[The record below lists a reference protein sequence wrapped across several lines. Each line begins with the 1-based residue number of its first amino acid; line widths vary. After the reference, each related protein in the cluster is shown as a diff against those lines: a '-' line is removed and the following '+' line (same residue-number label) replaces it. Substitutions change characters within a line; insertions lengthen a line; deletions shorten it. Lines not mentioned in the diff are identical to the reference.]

1 MRVILLL
8 TLFALPSLA
17 QEPQEN
23 GPRKVDPGWHA
34 LVARKIWTEPGKV
47 ARGVVVIRDGRIVSA
62 GDGEPPAGARVWEV
76 DSVYAGLIDTY
87 VETEGDPYKHTHWN
101 KKVAA
106 HRRATSIAE
115 ADAKELRQ
123 LGFTAAVAAPKTG
136 IFRGRASLISLSP
149 KKQALYKE
157 GVYQALAFERYR
169 SGKDG
174 FPTAQMGAIA
184 VLRQGLADG
193 LAKDEPMAIYA
204 TDELEALRGYKVIDE
219 VHQQAIILGSGRELR
234 RLNAIVRTEAAV
246 ILPLNFPDAPD
257 VSSVDAQQRADLRA
271 LMFWRD
277 APFNPRLLH
286 ENGVTV
292 ALTTARLKKR
302 SEFYER
308 LRRALK
314 AGLPESA
321 ALAMLTTI
329 PAALV
334 GMSNEMGMVKAGHR
348 ANLTIVDGDLLSN
361 KARIR
366 AVWIDGKRTEVKAPK
381 PVVLA
386 GKWSVQT
393 LPPRPMNLLI
403 DPENRIEVEEA
414 EEKTRLKTVRVVD
427 NRIHFVFKKM
437 TFSGIVAGEKMHG
450 HAIDEQ
456 GRRLVWS
463 ANRSQQVGV
472 DLVKVKPEPPPAPPT
487 LMLPY
492 GPYGR
497 EQMPAPLNNVLF
509 RGATIWTSGPQG
521 RIENGDLLIRDGLV
535 AYVGPQ
541 KDHGEVEVVD
551 CKGKHIT
558 PGIID
563 CHSHTGIS
571 KGVNDS
577 GQQCTAEV
585 RIGDVTNPDHI
596 SWYRQLASGV
606 TTVNSLHGSANPIGG
621 QSQTN
626 KVRWGVEHPDDMHFF
641 GAPKGIKF
649 ALGENVKQSNWG
661 DDYRTR
667 YPQTRMGVEAFL
679 RDRFTAAK
687 EYTGTPRD
695 LELEALS
702 EILKGE
708 RLVHCHSYRQDEI
721 LMLARIAKEFGFR
734 IGTYQHVLEGY
745 KVTDAIK
752 AHAIGASAFSDWWA
766 YKVEVQDAIPYN
778 GPIMHDAG
786 IVVSYNSD
794 SDDLVRR
801 LNVEAAKAVKYGGLA
816 PEEALK
822 FVTINPAIQ
831 LGIDKWVGSLEKGKH
846 ADVAVWSGD
855 PLSVYTRCVATLV
868 DGMPLYSIEQDKE
881 HRETIARDRA
891 ALIREALKEP
901 RREKRTPSEEKP
913 TYWICG
919 ECGFRGAR

>member
-1 MRVILLL
+1 MRMAFVPFLLAGA
-8 TLFALPSLA
+8 LFA
-17 QEPQEN
+17 QEAQEN

-34 LVARKIWTEPGKV
+34 IVAKKIWAEPGKV
-47 ARGVVVIRDGRIVSA
+47 LEGFTIVIKDGKIVSVS
-62 GDGEPPAGARVWEV
+62 PNPVPAGARVWEV
-76 DSVYAGLIDTY
+76 DTVYAGLIDAY
-87 VETEGDPYKHTHWN
+87 VESEGDPYKHTHWN

-106 HRRATSIAE
+106 HRRATSVS
-115 ADAKELRQ
+115 DSTAKELRQ
-123 LGFTAAVAAPKTG
+123 LGFTAAVAAPKSG

-149 KKQALYKE
+149 KKQELYKE

-169 SGKDG
+169 NGKEG

-184 VLRQGLADG
+184 LLRQGLADG
-193 LAKDEPMAIYA
+193 LAKDETLAIYA

-219 VHQQAIILGSGRELR
+219 FHQNAIILGSGRELR
-234 RLNAIVRTEAAV
+234 RLAAIVKTEAAV
-246 ILPLNFPDAPD
+246 ILPLDFPDAPD

-271 LMFWRD
+271 LQFWRD

-292 ALTTARLKKR
+292 ALTSARLKKR
-302 SEFYER
+302 SEFHER

-314 AGLPESA
+314 AGLPKSA

-334 GMSNEMGMVKAGHR
+334 GKSTELGTIEVGRR
-348 ANLTIVDGDLLSN
+348 ANLTIVDGDLFD
-361 KARIR
+361 KRGRIR
-366 AVWIDGKRTEVKAPK
+366 AIWIDGKRTEVKSPK
-381 PVVLA
+381 PIDLA
-386 GKWSVQT
+386 GKWKLQT
-393 LPPRPMNLLI
+393 LPPRKITLRI
-403 DPENRIEVEEA
+403 DAKNSIKIDKGEGKPTKAERSRII
-414 EEKTRLKTVRVVD
+414 D
-427 NRIHFVFKKM
+427 NRIHFVFDQL
-437 TFSGIVAGEKMHG
+437 TFSGIVVGDKMHG
-450 HAIDEQ
+450 HAMDG
-456 GRRLVWS
+456 GRRIIWS
-463 ANRSQQVGV
+463 AERIERA
-472 DLVKVKPEPPPAPPT
+472 KPEPEKTKPVPPPAPPT
-487 LMLPY
+487 LRLPY

-497 EQMPAPLNNVLF
+497 ESMPAPLDQVLF

-521 RIENGDLLIRDGLV
+521 RIENGDLLIDGGKIV
-535 AYVGPQ
+535 YVGPQ
-541 KDHGEVEVVD
+541 KEHGEVKTID
-551 CKGKHIT
+551 SKGKHIT

-596 SWYRQLASGV
+596 SWYRQLACGV

-661 DDYRTR
+661 DDYRSR
-667 YPQTRMGVEAFL
+667 YPQTRMGVEAFM
-679 RDRFTAAK
+679 RDRFTAAR
-687 EYTGTPRD
+687 EYKGEPRD

-708 RLVHCHSYRQDEI
+708 RLIHCHSYRQDEI

-734 IGTYQHVLEGY
+734 IGTFQHVLEGY

-786 IVVSYNSD
+786 IVVSFNSD

-831 LGIDKWVGSLEKGKH
+831 LGIDKFVGSLEPGKD
-846 ADVAVWSGD
+846 ADVAIWNGN

-868 DGMPLYSIEQDKE
+868 DGTPLYSLEQDSE
-881 HRETIARDRA
+881 HRRRIAGQRS
-891 ALIREALKEP
+891 ALIKRALMEP
-901 RREKRTPSEEKP
+901 KRAGNQAPSDEKP
-913 TYWICG
+913 SYWT
-919 ECGFRGAR
+919 